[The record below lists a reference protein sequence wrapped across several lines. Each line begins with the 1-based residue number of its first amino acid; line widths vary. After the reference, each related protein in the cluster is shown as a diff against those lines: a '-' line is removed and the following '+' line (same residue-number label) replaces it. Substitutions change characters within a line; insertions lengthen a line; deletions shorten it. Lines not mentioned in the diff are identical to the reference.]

1 MAKCRKLAA
10 VLAALFLFGGQ
21 PVRAVSPLVAEN
33 LELETYRGVA
43 VGGQLAAAAPDD
55 TKLSYQI
62 TTEPSKGRVELE
74 ADGRFVYTPE
84 EGRRGRDYFGYKVF
98 DEAGNASQE
107 ATVIIQL
114 LKCKAAF
121 RYADT
126 AGLPCDYAA
135 HALAAEGLLQG
146 QCVAGNHL
154 FEPERSISR
163 GEFLSLC
170 MSAAGVEPLRGVS
183 STGCK
188 DDADMDAWLKPYVS
202 TALLAG
208 YTKKDAVFAGD
219 EVLSRTEAAAMLNR
233 IFALTD
239 APGTSAADEYDRAVM
254 NLTGSGIPLTLGKA
268 PLTRGEAA
276 MMLAEAMK

>member
-10 VLAALFLFGGQ
+10 ALAALLLWGAC
-21 PVRAVSPLVAEN
+21 PVMAATPLIAEN

-43 VGGQLAAAAPDD
+43 VGGQLSAAAPEG
-55 TKLSYQI
+55 TTLSYRV
-62 TTEPSKGRVELE
+62 TTEPSKGSVEVK
-74 ADGRFVYTPE
+74 ADGSFIYTPE
-84 EGRRGRDYFGYKVF
+84 EGRRGRDYFGYKAF

-107 ATVIIQL
+107 ATVIIHL
-114 LKCKAAF
+114 VKCKASF

-146 QCVAGNHL
+146 QCVAGNFL
-154 FEPERSISR
+154 FEPERSVSR

-170 MSAAGVEPLRGVS
+170 MAAAGIEPLQGVR

-188 DDADMDAWLKPYVS
+188 DDATIESWLKPYVS

-208 YTKKDAVFAGD
+208 YSKTDAVFGSDDALGKK
-219 EVLSRTEAAAMLNR
+219 EAAAMLNR
-233 IFALTD
+233 IFALTA
-239 APGTSAADEYDRAVM
+239 APGAATDEENRAVM
-254 NLTGSGIPLTLGKA
+254 NLSGSGIPLTLGDA
-268 PLTRGEAA
+268 PLTRAEAA
-276 MMLAEAMK
+276 VMLVEAMGA